1 MSLRDA
7 RFPITPGGLILAV
20 GMHAGFVLSSEYT
33 APAIGIPLIIE
44 HAVHFFF
51 LMTLL
56 VLYGLALWRIS
67 QGRAL
72 TIRQILLV
80 LAICTM
86 PYLLNYATQSADLYV
101 YISYAEISQ
110 HVSPYLHGP
119 TWLGPQHQI
128 LHGIW
133 QAWLPYPAPYGP
145 FWMLLTD
152 AIGRLH
158 VSLVAQLLL
167 FKFIGVGVLAALATS
182 ILRWR
187 PLPFATMLLLNPL
200 LLVELVGDAHNDG
213 IFILLLVLALLPAT
227 RPILSGIAFGL
238 SIATKHVSLVLAPL
252 FALSYF
258 RLKQLRTLAI
268 VSGTAAVALVVTYA
282 TQWVG
287 LRTFD
292 GIRSVSAHFYASP
305 LFFPQKI
312 LYGIVRTANSSLS
325 TLRGLQVA
333 ALLGLILFLL
343 ALAWIA
349 YRLWRGRWDL
359 PTAAFYAL
367 SALILF
373 GLQWVQP
380 WYYVWPLVLAVFLP
394 GKQPRRAYAIITFI
408 WFASMYTTF

>member
-7 RFPITPGGLILAV
+7 RFPLTRGGLILAV
-20 GMHAGFVLSSEYT
+20 AAHAGFVLSAEYT
-33 APAIGIPLIIE
+33 APSIGIPLILE
-44 HAVHFFF
+44 HAVHVFF
-51 LMTLL
+51 LMTLM
-56 VLYGLALWRIS
+56 VFYGLALRRLS
-67 QGRAL
+67 QGRTL
-72 TIRQILLV
+72 TIRQIV
-80 LAICTM
+80 LTLAVCVT

-119 TWLGPQHQI
+119 AWLGSQHQI

-145 FWMLLTD
+145 FWMLITE

-167 FKFIGVGVLAALATS
+167 FKLLGVSVLVALSAV

-187 PLPFATMLLLNPL
+187 PLSVATMLLLNPL

-213 IFILLLVLALLPAT
+213 VFILLVVLALLPAT
-227 RPILSGIAFGL
+227 RPLISGVAFGL

-252 FALSYF
+252 VAASYI
-258 RLKQLRTLAI
+258 RAKQLRTLA
-268 VSGTAAVALVVTYA
+268 VVAGTAAIALVATYA

-292 GIRSVSAHFYASP
+292 GILSVSAHFYASP

-312 LYGIVRTANSSLS
+312 LYGIVRIANSSLS

-333 ALLGLILFLL
+333 ATLGLILFLL

-380 WYYVWPLVLAVFLP
+380 WYYAWPLTLAVFLP
-394 GKQPRRAYAIITFI
+394 GQQSRRAFAIITFV